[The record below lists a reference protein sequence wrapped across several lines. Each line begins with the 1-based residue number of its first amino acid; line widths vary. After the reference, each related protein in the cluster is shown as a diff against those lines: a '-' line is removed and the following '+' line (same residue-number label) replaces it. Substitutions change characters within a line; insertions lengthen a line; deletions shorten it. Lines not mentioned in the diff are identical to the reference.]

1 LNKKLEEGKIKP
13 GNRREEKERNGIEWK
28 NLKINK
34 RQGMR

>member
-13 GNRREEKERNGIEWK
+13 GNRREGKERNGTEWK

-34 RQGMR
+34 RQGM